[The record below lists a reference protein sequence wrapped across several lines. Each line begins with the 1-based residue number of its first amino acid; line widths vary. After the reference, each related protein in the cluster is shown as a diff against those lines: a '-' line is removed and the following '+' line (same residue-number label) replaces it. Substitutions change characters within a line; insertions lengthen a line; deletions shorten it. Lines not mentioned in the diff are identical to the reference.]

1 MEPGKEQKGH
11 RDKRTDAVTGRCWAG
26 VGMGAWGRGLSV
38 ASLQAGQGDLAV
50 LALPCV
56 MLRWLQ
62 AVLWK

>member
-1 MEPGKEQKGH
+1 M
-11 RDKRTDAVTGRCWAG
+11 TGRCWAG